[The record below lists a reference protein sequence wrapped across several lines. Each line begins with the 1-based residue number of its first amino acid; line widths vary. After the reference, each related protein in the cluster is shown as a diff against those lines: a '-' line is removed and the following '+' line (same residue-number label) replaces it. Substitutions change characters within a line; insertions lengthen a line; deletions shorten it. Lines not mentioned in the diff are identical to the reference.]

1 VLAVE
6 IDSIVPT
13 FLKNKVKEIK
23 NFEEVEQRI
32 KHILK
37 KPGIKFFSKFLQSC

>member
-23 NFEEVEQRI
+23 NFEEVEKELNI
-32 KHILK
+32 
-37 KPGIKFFSKFLQSC
+37 F